1 MMWLYIVGL
10 VVSLAGLSVL
20 DWRYKLAFW
29 YDSRRT
35 SLTLLWAVGIF
46 IIWDLLGI
54 ALGIFHHGNSPYTL
68 PLRLAPEFPL
78 EEILFLTL
86 LCYTT
91 LLLYRALGRRW

>member
-1 MMWLYIVGL
+1 MWLYIVGL